1 MLYGEKQ
8 IGFQRLAYIRRL
20 VQLGGTASRVEA
32 IKLVYSMALSGRE
45 RMMTLDEKI
54 LSLNLPALP
63 GATAVSYS
71 FSDNDATPSFL
82 FMLGLL
88 IGDGNI
94 FVRLRLVS
102 NKDGRCGSI
111 WIIPMLS
118 LYQLD
123 TSLNKNLYDKLYKLF
138 DSLGVTYTTTSYRIN
153 TSRGLSIEGDED
165 RELGEKHPRMKTL
178 VIQGIDNIM
187 IKIVP
192 HFILYKD
199 YFY

>member
-8 IGFQRLAYIRRL
+8 IGFQRLVYIRRL
-20 VQLGGTASRVEA
+20 VQLGDTASRVEA

-45 RMMTLDEKI
+45 RRMTLDEKI

-71 FSDNDATPSFL
+71 FSDNATPSFL

-102 NKDGRCGSI
+102 KKDGRGGSI
-111 WIIPMLS
+111 WIIPMLC
-118 LYQLD
+118 
-123 TSLNKNLYDKLYKLF
+123 
-138 DSLGVTYTTTSYRIN
+138 IN
-153 TSRGLSIEGDED
+153 W
-165 RELGEKHPRMKTL
+165 
-178 VIQGIDNIM
+178 IQ
-187 IKIVP
+187 V
-192 HFILYKD
+192 
-199 YFY
+199 